1 MRSQLLVAALAGAA
15 DAVLLAHHDAAVPA
29 DAASGRRRLE
39 LEQVR
44 QTGVSTAG
52 VGRRCR
58 RLLVERRAEVLTAC
72 HGRPAFDRCQLYSC
86 CTGTGGS
93 LEQVE
98 WYAIIV
104 HLAPCQK
111 KSRLIPDC
119 KRQKYD
125 TMKYKVSYAWKNRVI
140 NGCVHLLY
148 GFTAEP
154 KGPGLKLSRH

>member
-1 MRSQLLVAALAGAA
+1 MDLKKVFILLVPAGNTAPWS
-15 DAVLLAHHDAAVPA
+15 VLKF
-29 DAASGRRRLE
+29 
-39 LEQVR
+39 EQVR
-44 QTGVSTAG
+44 QAVVAAAG
-52 VGRRCR
+52 SCGR

-93 LEQVE
+93 LEQVG

-148 GFTAEP
+148 GFTDEP